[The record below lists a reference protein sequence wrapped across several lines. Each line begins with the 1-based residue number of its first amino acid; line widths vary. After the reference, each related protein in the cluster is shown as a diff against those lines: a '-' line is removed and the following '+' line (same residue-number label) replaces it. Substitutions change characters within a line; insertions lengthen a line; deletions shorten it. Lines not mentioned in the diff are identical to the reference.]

1 MDREDRSGSTGSHA
15 RARRVLLGFAFTLAV
30 VTYLDRVCISSAA
43 SFIRQDLH
51 LTVWQMGLVFSAFTL
66 AYAIF
71 EVPSGWLGDVFGAR
85 SVLTRIVGW
94 WSAFT
99 VLTATAGG
107 FRSLL
112 VIRFL
117 FGAGEAGAFPN
128 ISRAFSRWL
137 PTSERGKANGVL
149 FLGSRLGGALAPPL
163 TALLIR
169 HWGWRASF
177 LTYGM
182 LGVIWAVAWYRWFR
196 DDPAKHPGVSPAEL
210 TQIQRDVVATPA
222 REHARAVPWRCILFH
237 RNILLICGMYFSFGY
252 GLYFYFTWLP
262 TYLTDALG
270 FSSLASGFLAAL
282 PFLFAGA
289 ADIFGGW
296 LTDWLARHFGLR
308 PARSFLGF
316 AAFGGSALLLL
327 ASVATSSRS
336 VKVTLIALALG
347 SADLALSACW
357 AVCLDVGSEYAGVVT
372 GCMNTFGNLGGFAGP
387 VVAGYV
393 VSRWNSWS
401 LPFLISAAL
410 YASGAVLWL
419 AIDPGKRIVQAAP
432 PSVSRVRAPEL

>member
-1 MDREDRSGSTGSHA
+1 MRNDDRSSAAGMHS
-15 RARRVLLGFAFTLAV
+15 RARGVLLAFAFTLAV

-43 SFIRQDLH
+43 PFIRRDLH

-66 AYAIF
+66 AYALF
-71 EVPSGWLGDVFGAR
+71 EVPSGWLGDAFGAR

-112 VIRFL
+112 AIRFL

-128 ISRAFSRWL
+128 MSRAFSRWL
-137 PTSERGKANGVL
+137 PAAERGKANGVL

-163 TALLIR
+163 TAALIR

-177 LTYGM
+177 LTYGV
-182 LGVIWAVAWYRWFR
+182 LGVIWAAAWYRWFR
-196 DDPAKHPGVSPAEL
+196 DDPARHPGVSPEEL
-210 TQIQRDVVATPA
+210 AQINRGLGATPA
-222 REHARAVPWRCILFH
+222 RVHAGAVPWRSILLH
-237 RNILLICGMYFSFGY
+237 RNLLLICGMYFSFGY

-270 FSSLASGFLAAL
+270 FSILASGFLAAL

-289 ADIFGGW
+289 ADILGGW
-296 LTDWLARHFGLR
+296 LTDWLARNSGLR
-308 PARSFLGF
+308 SARSFLGC
-316 AAFGGSALLLL
+316 ASFGGSALLLL
-327 ASVATSSRS
+327 ASVAISSRS
-336 VKVTLIALALG
+336 AKVALIALALG

-357 AVCLDVGSEYAGVVT
+357 SVCLDVGSEYAGIVT

-387 VVAGYV
+387 VVVGYV

-410 YASGAVLWL
+410 YASGAILWL
-419 AIDPGKRIVQAAP
+419 AIDPGRRIVP
-432 PSVSRVRAPEL
+432 PTTPARPDF